1 MNSYRIQVHSMKN
14 SAALVG
20 IVTLAGMAKVLEDA
34 ARESDRDT
42 IYAMTPVFLEKW
54 CGYREKLGILF
65 PKKQTLKAYD
75 KTVLIE
81 LLERLKQAADEF
93 DITEMDNLM
102 EEMNGYCYEEMLSK
116 KMEQLSVLVGQFD
129 TEQTIVFADEIQALL

>member
-1 MNSYRIQVHSMKN
+1 MKTTIRLL
-14 SAALVG
+14 SAILCLVMLLG
-20 IVTLAGMAKVLEDA
+20 CVT
-34 ARESDRDT
+34 
-42 IYAMTPVFLEKW
+42 I
-54 CGYREKLGILF
+54 
-65 PKKQTLKAYD
+65 
-75 KTVLIE
+75 
-81 LLERLKQAADEF
+81 QAADEF